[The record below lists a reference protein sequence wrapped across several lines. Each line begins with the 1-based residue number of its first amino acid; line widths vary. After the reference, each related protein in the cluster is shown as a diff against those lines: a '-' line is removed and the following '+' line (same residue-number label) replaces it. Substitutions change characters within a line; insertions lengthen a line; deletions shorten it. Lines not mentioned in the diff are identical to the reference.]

1 MTNPLSPQR
10 LASAPALLAI
20 SFLASFGTGM
30 VWNGLAFIT
39 RESYGFG
46 ELENLLLAV
55 FNGAVY
61 VGAAFAAGP
70 LTRAIER
77 RLSPR
82 SLTIALLAV
91 QAACCPLPLFF
102 ESAWPIWPVAGLLSA
117 ASAVQWPLVES
128 YLAAGRH
135 GAAMRRTIG
144 WWNVTWMVAVT
155 LAMVAMGPMLSA
167 GHAEWNLA
175 GLAVLFAI
183 AAAIAFALPS
193 APAAHAEAESLGHT
207 TPEYPRLLASCR
219 VLLPLSYVLVGAISP
234 LMPYLLD
241 GLETPLSLQTPI
253 TSLWLVARVALV
265 IVLWRTHFWHGRWS
279 TLLAAGVLMVGGF
292 GAMVLAESLWTM
304 GSGLVAF
311 GLGQGIVYYAAL
323 YYAMAVGRAG
333 VDAGGTHEALI
344 GLGYGV
350 GPAVAAIG
358 SMAAGGPGIV
368 GAIWIV
374 VAFSVVPAAMP
385 RFRRRMPRAST

>member
-82 SLTIALLAV
+82 GLTIGLLAL
-91 QAACCPLPLFF
+91 QAACCPLPLLF

-117 ASAVQWPLVES
+117 ASAVQWPLIES
-128 YLAAGRH
+128 YLTAGRH

-183 AAAIAFALPS
+183 AA
-193 APAAHAEAESLGHT
+193 
-207 TPEYPRLLASCR
+207 
-219 VLLPLSYVLVGAISP
+219 AISP

-304 GSGLVAF
+304 GGGLVAF

-350 GPAVAAIG
+350 GPAVAAFG
-358 SMAAGGPGIV
+358 SLAAGGPGIV

-374 VAFSVVPAAMP
+374 VAISVV
-385 RFRRRMPRAST
+385 

>member
-1 MTNPLSPQR
+1 
-10 LASAPALLAI
+10 
-20 SFLASFGTGM
+20 
-30 VWNGLAFIT
+30 
-39 RESYGFG
+39 
-46 ELENLLLAV
+46 
-55 FNGAVY
+55 
-61 VGAAFAAGP
+61 
-70 LTRAIER
+70 
-77 RLSPR
+77 
-82 SLTIALLAV
+82 
-91 QAACCPLPLFF
+91 
-102 ESAWPIWPVAGLLSA
+102 
-117 ASAVQWPLVES
+117 
-128 YLAAGRH
+128 
-135 GAAMRRTIG
+135 
-144 WWNVTWMVAVT
+144 
-155 LAMVAMGPMLSA
+155 MLSA

-183 AAAIAFALPS
+183 AAAIALALPRV
-193 APAAHAEAESLGHT
+193 PAAHDEAESLGHT
-207 TPEYPRLLASCR
+207 TAEYPRLLASCR

-304 GSGLVAF
+304 GGGLVAF

-358 SMAAGGPGIV
+358 SLAAGGPGIV

-374 VAFSVVPAAMP
+374 VAISVVPAAIP
-385 RFRRRMPRAST
+385 RFKRRESPAST

>member
-1 MTNPLSPQR
+1 MANPPSPQR

-61 VGAAFAAGP
+61 IGAAFAAGP

-77 RLSPR
+77 RLSAR
-82 SLTIALLAV
+82 SLTIGLLAI
-91 QAACCPLPLFF
+91 QAICCPLPLLF
-102 ESAWPIWPVAGLLSA
+102 EASWPIWPVAGLLSA

-155 LAMVAMGPMLSA
+155 LSMLAMGPMLAA
-167 GHAEWNLA
+167 GEAEWNLA
-175 GLAVLFAI
+175 GLALLFAI
-183 AAAIAFALPS
+183 AALIGFALPS
-193 APAAHAEAESLGHT
+193 VPAAHDELESLGHT
-207 TPEYPRLLASCR
+207 TAEYPRLLASCR
-219 VLLPLSYVLVGAISP
+219 VLLPLSYVFVGAISP

-241 GLETPLSLQTPI
+241 GLAISLDRQTPI
-253 TSLWLVARVALV
+253 TSLWLLARVAIV

-279 TLLAAGVLMVGGF
+279 TLLLAGTLLVGGF
-292 GAMVLAESLWTM
+292 AAMVLAESIVTM
-304 GSGLVAF
+304 SAGLVAF
-311 GLGQGIVYYAAL
+311 GVGQGVVYYAAL

-374 VAFSVVPAAMP
+374 VAISVVPAALP
-385 RFRRRMPRAST
+385 RFKRRAPHPST